1 MYCGCSV
8 IVREAIQDAATRNL
22 GHWIMLAAAA
32 ADANNHQEA
41 YDYYTRV
48 LEVDPMVSQ
57 AWVGKAAAAGWMST
71 LTSFRLPEMLSGFHK
86 AVECAS
92 PELQTEVKH
101 CAAQIVL

>member
-1 MYCGCSV
+1 MHV
-8 IVREAIQDAATRNL
+8 LRLQRNRAR
-22 GHWIMLAAAA
+22 GNSRRGDKKSGPWVMLAAAA

-71 LTSFRLPEMLSGFHK
+71 LASFRLPEMLSGFHK

-92 PELQTEVKH
+92 LNCKPK
-101 CAAQIVL
+101 